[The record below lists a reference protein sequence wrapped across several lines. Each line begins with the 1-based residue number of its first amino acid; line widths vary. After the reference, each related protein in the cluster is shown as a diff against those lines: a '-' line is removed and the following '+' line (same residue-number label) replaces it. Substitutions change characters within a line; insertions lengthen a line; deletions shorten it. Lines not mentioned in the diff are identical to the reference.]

1 MSEVIE
7 DVRTEWDVSAEA
19 EKLHR
24 DALVWDNTFPWGD
37 SGRHD
42 LKMRTIPRMVASGY
56 NVTSL
61 TIAGDPHN
69 MDEAVHNIAKNRNF
83 FKASPDKFVLVET
96 ADDVVRAK
104 KEDKLAIVFHFQ
116 GTNPCEG
123 DPDMIELYYKLGIRH
138 MLLVTNMKNV
148 IGDGCKER
156 TDGGLT
162 RLGVT
167 FIEEMNRVGMISD
180 GSHTGYRTTMDMFEM
195 TNVPAVFSHA
205 NPRGVFDHPRNI
217 TDDQIKACAKTGGV
231 IGING
236 VGVFL
241 GKNDNSTETFLKHL
255 NYVVELVGPQHVGLA
270 TDNMYDPASS
280 SPTTR
285 HPPHPGDV
293 PWSDIKYVDPE
304 QFPEIT
310 DGLIKR
316 GYSDADIRGIL
327 GENWLRVAR
336 AVWK

>member
-1 MSEVIE
+1 MNEVDSSTIFQWE
-7 DVRTEWDVSAEA
+7 ISDQAA
-19 EKLHR
+19 KLHH
-24 DALVWDNTFPWGD
+24 DSLVWDNTFPWGD
-37 SGRHD
+37 SGRQE
-42 LKMRTIPRMVASGY
+42 LKMGTIPRMISSGY
-56 NVTSL
+56 DVTSL
-61 TIAGDPHN
+61 TIAGDAQN
-69 MDEAVHNIAKNRNF
+69 MEEAVRKIAKNRIF
-83 FKASPDKFVLVET
+83 FKGKPDKFVLVEKT
-96 ADDVVRAK
+96 DDIINAK
-104 KEDKLAIVFHFQ
+104 KEGKLAVIFHFQ

-123 DPDMIELYYKLGIRH
+123 DPNMIELYYKLGIRH

-162 RLGVT
+162 RLGVK
-167 FIEEMNRVGMISD
+167 FIEKMNEVGMISD
-180 GSHTGYRTTMDMFEM
+180 GSHTGYRTTMDMFEV
-195 TNVPAVFSHA
+195 TKVPAVFSHA
-205 NPRGVFDHPRNI
+205 NPRAVFDHPRNI

-241 GKNDNSTETFLKHL
+241 GSNDNSTETFLKHL
-255 NYVVELVGPQHVGLA
+255 DHVAALVGPEHVGLA
-270 TDNMYDPASS
+270 TDTMYDAASS

-293 PWSDIKYVDPE
+293 PWSEIKYVQPE
-304 QFPEIT
+304 QLPVIT

-316 GYSDADIRGIL
+316 GYTNSDISGIL